1 MVKLI
6 RLASDDNG
14 IFKSN
19 FQNDII
25 IEPKSKIALLNTTFT
40 NDFDILSVSQ
50 FNNKVIVTTD
60 TLDPNNTLSQ
70 GLLDIIDYGNT
81 PDAPIKLEANILR
94 TLNTALLG
102 QDVALA
108 NNIGSQ
114 FNIRNDG
121 ERKRV
126 EYRYAPFLNPFNL
139 PGDSSGRAEVLNYDE
154 TKIEVTTTANKT
166 TINKIGGEPAT
177 LDRSCNI
184 ISGDA
189 KLSNGNG
196 VMVIRIKQGVT
207 SGSGLQDQGFGIGL
221 TNTNLPNIGLDP
233 GENIPDRQV
242 GWEIRYNRPLQ
253 TYKFT
258 LKPTINEETGEV
270 TIVEQDSNILPN
282 KVFGAPIDEHDF
294 IVFEMKGGEL
304 SASVCQVID
313 LGFLDLT
320 SGNDYTQTPGGAT
333 ERFDRTN
340 LGTGYADFRRTQD
353 GSALEHWWRA
363 TSATE
368 WDLYT
373 TGPPIPGDTRSG
385 TATADLTTGILTIGS
400 ITFTPD
406 AATSPTIE
414 PKQYLRR
421 EIFTQTLGIDEQ
433 DLYPYI
439 YLNGAST
446 NIQLEMFNM
455 TFDPWLNQFYD
466 NDTSSDDPPWE
477 ITGRNFLTNPS
488 NALVNNWATIQSDWL
503 DNATGDNL
511 WGIPDEFTRWARTTT
526 YSVTMHRDIWEF
538 LGFRN
543 LDTGPDGYAILS
555 NLIGNGEF
563 LDCWSFS
570 TATIPFR
577 ISLTDSFIVE
587 SRSLALDSYDA
598 SQVSYTGLKLSSYTN
613 RESDKQGRR
622 KNILMTIPV
631 NDNSDGLVEY
641 DANTPIFIDIN
652 NANILN
658 QKTLN
663 FEILDKNF
671 NNIKT
676 TADSSIMT
684 ILIKGPNE

>member
-1 MVKLI
+1 M
-6 RLASDDNG
+6 
-14 IFKSN
+14 
-19 FQNDII
+19 
-25 IEPKSKIALLNTTFT
+25 
-40 NDFDILSVSQ
+40 
-50 FNNKVIVTTD
+50 
-60 TLDPNNTLSQ
+60 
-70 GLLDIIDYGNT
+70 
-81 PDAPIKLEANILR
+81 
-94 TLNTALLG
+94 
-102 QDVALA
+102 
-108 NNIGSQ
+108 
-114 FNIRNDG
+114 
-121 ERKRV
+121 
-126 EYRYAPFLNPFNL
+126 
-139 PGDSSGRAEVLNYDE
+139 
-154 TKIEVTTTANKT
+154 
-166 TINKIGGEPAT
+166 
-177 LDRSCNI
+177 
-184 ISGDA
+184 
-189 KLSNGNG
+189 
-196 VMVIRIKQGVT
+196 
-207 SGSGLQDQGFGIGL
+207 
-221 TNTNLPNIGLDP
+221 
-233 GENIPDRQV
+233 
-242 GWEIRYNRPLQ
+242 
-253 TYKFT
+253 
-258 LKPTINEETGEV
+258 
-270 TIVEQDSNILPN
+270 
-282 KVFGAPIDEHDF
+282 
-294 IVFEMKGGEL
+294 
-304 SASVCQVID
+304 CQVIN
-313 LGFLDLT
+313 LGNLNLPT
-320 SGNDYTQTPGGAT
+320 GNPWTQAPGGAV
-333 ERFDRTN
+333 ERFDTTN
-340 LGTGYADFRRTQD
+340 LGTGFADFRRTQD
-353 GSALEHWWRA
+353 GSTLEHWWKA
-363 TSATE
+363 TSATD
-368 WDLYT
+368 WDIYN
-373 TGPPIPGDTRSG
+373 TGPPVAGDTRAA
-385 TATADLTTGILTIGS
+385 TATADLTTGVISITGS
-400 ITFTPD
+400 AITFTPGELVYIAD
-406 AATSPTIE
+406 A
-414 PKQYLRR
+414 QYLRK
-421 EIFTQTLGIDEQ
+421 EIFRETLGINEQ

-446 NIQLEMFNM
+446 NIQLEMFNL

-477 ITGRNFLTNPS
+477 VTGRNFLTNPS
-488 NALVNNWATIQSDWL
+488 NALVNNWATIQSDWV

-631 NDNSDGLVEY
+631 NDNVDGLVEY

-676 TADSSIMT
+676 TADSSIIT